1 VTPATPGEHPVS
13 TEDRERYSKVL
24 EEMAHRLRGAR
35 EHLDADPTVATVEYA
50 ALQLRKVLELIMMAS
65 LVTNRVAIEGI
76 SQALARADTDQ
87 ARKLARKANPH
98 YWPRAT
104 EVKNDGS
111 FGPVPDD
118 QVLAESAWGRA
129 FGRVSDLL
137 HADNPYAPP
146 VDIPAQHV
154 ALADIE
160 RRLSGLLSQHL
171 MLMAGANH
179 DHGPDIRRGGSRHHN
194 APGAGIGSDSE
205 RGSGPMYDLRWP
217 HHVPRAATA
226 Y

>member
-1 VTPATPGEHPVS
+1 VTAAAPGEHPV
-13 TEDRERYSKVL
+13 TPEDRARYSKVL
-24 EEMAHRLRGAR
+24 EDMAHRLRGAR
-35 EHLDADPTVATVEYA
+35 EHLDAEPTVATVEYA

-76 SQALARADTDQ
+76 SQALARTDTDQ

-98 YWPRAT
+98 YWPRAA

-118 QVLAESAWGRA
+118 QVLAESEWGRA

-137 HADNPYAPP
+137 HADNPYAAP
-146 VDIPAQHV
+146 VNYSAQRV

-179 DHGPDIRRGGSRHHN
+179 MIMGQILEEEVAVITMH
-194 APGAGIGSDSE
+194 
-205 RGSGPMYDLRWP
+205 
-217 HHVPRAATA
+217 RARE
-226 Y
+226 